1 MSLLTHTDLEDFK
14 NICEEY
20 GYDSNEFSLKESNIK
35 ETQTESGKVL
45 LGDITITRR
54 TLAKTYTTGYEQN
67 WVGEFAEDL
76 EEGHFGNP
84 K

>member
-20 GYDSNEFSLKESNIK
+20 GYDFNKFALQESNIK
-35 ETQTESGKVL
+35 ERKTENGMAL
-45 LGDITITRR
+45 LGEVTITRDKI
-54 TLAKTYTTGYEQN
+54 AKTYTTGYEQN
-67 WVGEFAEDL
+67 WVGQFAEDI
-76 EEGHFGNP
+76 EKGHFGKP